1 MRADLGERAWNCG
14 RLPPAPASAHDPDPL
29 VCLWICV
36 QGLTGLYMPLPGGP
50 LAAADSGS
58 GQVGSASGEVLS
70 KGLALRFW
78 GPTVGL
84 SPRSS
89 APSASCAWLRPAGK
103 QPRLRGNR
111 RGVGRHVLPVGSGTC
126 LAWAGLR
133 KLSWTSQGPESKGPA
148 VPGSR
153 IPDAGPWCGPAP
165 WRPQGPGPGPLT
177 PSLLFLTWPDSLGRV
192 RSWEREPCPGVGVGW
207 RPASNPGLSLA

>member
-1 MRADLGERAWNCG
+1 MSGNGRKGWSMRADLGERAWNCG

-70 KGLALRFW
+70 KGLALSFW

-133 KLSWTSQGPESKGPA
+133 KLSWTSQGTESPRACSPWFKD
-148 VPGSR
+148 SR
-153 IPDAGPWCGPAP
+153 RRSLVWPCPMEATGPWA
-165 WRPQGPGPGPLT
+165 WASDTFSPL
-177 PSLLFLTWPDSLGRV
+177 PD
-192 RSWEREPCPGVGVGW
+192 
-207 RPASNPGLSLA
+207 LA